1 MPHEFLCEWQ
11 SGGAS
16 SDVKDRS
23 NTRYV
28 AESSF
33 YNYRRP
39 DNNVHVIHKTKSKCK
54 SIFGFS
60 VSKAYESRK
69 WVCEGKKFQTKGVG
83 DKIKR
88 RWGGDGDENCKREQ
102 KIQTTLISFIFLYC
116 FVKVHFQKSLQT
128 TVEHMAVISQ
138 HIVVVV
144 TSCLPT
150 AILWSPAR
158 ALFCVKTQTVVNAN
172 ISF

>member
-1 MPHEFLCEWQ
+1 MSLKVHFIITGVQTIMYTWFTKRNRNANQ
-11 SGGAS
+11 SLVS
-16 SDVKDRS
+16 QSQKR
-23 NTRYV
+23 
-28 AESSF
+28 
-33 YNYRRP
+33 
-39 DNNVHVIHKTKSKCK
+39 TKVGNEC
-54 SIFGFS
+54 
-60 VSKAYESRK
+60 VRE
-69 WVCEGKKFQTKGVG
+69 KKFQTKGVG

-128 TVEHMAVISQ
+128 TVVHMAVISQ

-150 AILWSPAR
+150 AILWYPAR